1 MEPSLGVIRWI
12 LSGAAIL
19 MLSVHGRT
27 SGQDYGGSKD
37 HLSKLYSQPNYSP
50 YAGRDYPTH
59 VYWGDT
65 HLHTALSVDA
75 GLFGN
80 RLGLEEAYRFAR
92 GEEVV
97 SATGLRVRLS
107 RPLDFLVIADHSD
120 GYGLFPKLA
129 SGDPYITSNETGR
142 RWHEMLKAGG
152 QQAVEAT
159 LELIDLFSRGEVPF
173 DFNDPALR
181 SPVWEDVIG
190 AAEKYNQPGVFT
202 AFIGYEWTSLVP
214 PGNNLHRVVVYR
226 DGADLARRTLPVVT
240 ETSLDPEDLWESLA
254 SYEKITGGKL
264 LAIPHNGNLSNGMMF
279 ALTDMKG
286 NPITEAYAAERIRW
300 EPLYEVTQIKGDGEA
315 HPFLSPDD
323 EFADYETWDKGNLNL
338 SQAKTNTMLQYE
350 YGRSALKLG
359 LQLEKKTGVN
369 PFKFGLIGSTD
380 AHTSLPAVEEE
391 NFFGKHSG
399 AEPSPE
405 RATHVAIGAKDG
417 SVKYMGWEMTASGY
431 AAVWATENT
440 RGAIWDAMKRKEVY
454 ATTGS
459 RMTVRFFG
467 GWEFEPHDA
476 LTRLPAETGYAKG
489 VPMGGDL
496 YRAPEGKAPTFLLGA
511 LKDPLS
517 GNLDRLQIIKGW
529 LDSRGTLHERIY
541 DVAVS
546 DGRTIGSDGRCR
558 SSVGN
563 TVDVANATWS
573 NTIGDP
579 ELIAVWRDPEF
590 DPDVRAFY
598 YARVIEIPTPRWT
611 TYDAKRFGLA
621 MAQEV
626 PMTTQERAYTS
637 PIWYTPAR

>member
-1 MEPSLGVIRWI
+1 MGPSIRAIRCI
-12 LSGAAIL
+12 LSGAVIL
-19 MLSVHGRT
+19 ILTVHGRT
-27 SGQDYGGSKD
+27 IGQDYGGSKD

-50 YAGRDYPTH
+50 YAGRDYPTQ

-80 RLGLEEAYRFAR
+80 RLGLDEAYRFAR

-97 SATGLRVRLS
+97 SATGLRVKLS

-129 SGDPYITSNETGR
+129 NGDPYITSNETGR
-142 RWHEMLKAGG
+142 RWHEMIKAGG
-152 QQAVEAT
+152 QEAVKAT

-181 SPVWEDVIG
+181 GPVWEDVIG

-240 ETSLDPEDLWESLA
+240 ETSLDPEDLWKSLA
-254 SYEKITGGKL
+254 SYEKLTGGKL

-286 NPITEAYAAERIRW
+286 NPITKAYAVERIRW

-338 SQAKTNTMLQYE
+338 SQAKTDDMLQYE

-359 LQLEKKTGVN
+359 LQLAHKTGVN

-380 AHTSLPAVEEE
+380 AHTSLAAVEEE

-405 RATHVAIGAKDG
+405 RTSHVAIGAKDG
-417 SVKYMGWEMTASGY
+417 SARFMGWEMTASGY
-431 AAVWATENT
+431 AAVWARENT
-440 RGAIWDAMKRKEVY
+440 REAIWDAMKRKEVY

-459 RMTVRFFG
+459 RITVRFFG

-476 LTRLPAETGYAKG
+476 LTRLPAEIGYAKG

-496 YRAPEGKAPTFLLGA
+496 HRAPEGKSPTFLVGA

-517 GNLDRLQIIKGW
+517 GNLDRVQIIKGW
-529 LDSRGTLHERIY
+529 VDSGGKLQERIY
-541 DVAVS
+541 DVAVA

-558 SSVGN
+558 TGVGN
-563 TVDVANATWS
+563 TVDVANATWA

-579 ELIAVWRDPEF
+579 ELIAVWKDPEF
-590 DPDVRAFY
+590 DPNVRAFY

-611 TYDAKRFGLA
+611 AYDAKRFGLE

-637 PIWYTPAR
+637 PIWYTPEK